1 MLRTPWKV
9 ALPILQLILAAA
21 LWLYIPIQFSR
32 AMMAR
37 MNLKPEQIAGHS
49 LDLPPE
55 IIHLHYPPPV
65 GRVLYAINFP
75 AYVLSN
81 KVEDV
86 VRWRTTPMLQFAIR
100 DSGGQI
106 IGLYNF
112 GTRELVFVVGLC
124 FLWLWVGARIDRCA
138 RPSSKATKKP
148 VREWLNFLEVAAPG
162 LGLALLLAVAVR
174 PLVVG
179 ACLVPFRYP
188 WREILYIGWVGLRG
202 AVPVVLAT
210 FPVLLAAP
218 MPVGSPAQ

>member
-1 MLRTPWKV
+1 
-9 ALPILQLILAAA
+9 LILAAA

-124 FLWLWVGARIDRCA
+124 FLWLWVGARIDRFA

-148 VREWLNFLEVAAPG
+148 VREWLNFLEVAAP
-162 LGLALLLAVAVR
+162 
-174 PLVVG
+174 VV
-179 ACLVPFRYP
+179 
-188 WREILYIGWVGLRG
+188 IG
-202 AVPVVLAT
+202 AVLSWFCIVKLMSPNCAPPGRT
-210 FPVLLAAP
+210 IISFGLLWPIAFFVDFFLRVR
-218 MPVGSPAQ
+218 MQIG